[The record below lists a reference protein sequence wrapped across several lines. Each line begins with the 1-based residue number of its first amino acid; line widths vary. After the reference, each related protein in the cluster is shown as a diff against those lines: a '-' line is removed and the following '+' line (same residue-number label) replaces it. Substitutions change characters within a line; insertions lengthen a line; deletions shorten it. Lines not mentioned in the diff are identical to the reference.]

1 MLEVKKGKILATEMG
16 EDLWFVQAL
25 VIQKGA
31 IHIVIFY
38 DLFLNSTTFLFFRYV
53 LVGVTAWG
61 VRPCGKKDQP
71 GIYASVSDSL
81 CFIFWSSE
89 CYSGSNPFQDFEP
102 YCKTWIEDEISEV
115 ENSRPSSKYV
125 ENLNDL
131 KNCKIID

>member
-1 MLEVKKGKILATEMG
+1 M
-16 EDLWFVQAL
+16 
-25 VIQKGA
+25 
-31 IHIVIFY
+31 
-38 DLFLNSTTFLFFRYV
+38 FFRYV

-81 CFIFWSSE
+81 CFIFWSSK
-89 CYSGSNPFQDFEP
+89 CYSGSNPFQDYEP

-115 ENSRPSSKYV
+115 ENSRSSSKYV

-131 KNCKIID
+131 KNCKIIDWNEHYTVWIFPLFVDITCRTTAPAQQYL